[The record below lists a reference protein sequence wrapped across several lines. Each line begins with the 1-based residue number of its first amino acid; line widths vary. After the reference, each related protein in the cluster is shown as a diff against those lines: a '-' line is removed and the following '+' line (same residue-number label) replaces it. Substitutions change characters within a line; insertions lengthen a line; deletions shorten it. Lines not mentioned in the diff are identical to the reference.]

1 MRATRYDRYRR
12 AQNAD
17 HFAHN
22 SPFSAFFA
30 EVVCTLG
37 MTPPRAVISP
47 PPKGVCTTS
56 MEGTAR
62 PAGPGYGTRRLR
74 CPWAA
79 ARPGR
84 ASRRRTQPHT
94 ATQAPP
100 VRRAPEGTEG
110 TGALRA
116 DTPIRICHRA
126 PLGREAGYPGGGT
139 HAVGPGRAS
148 HSDTSAAGM
157 EGADRTRGL
166 RCQAAGP
173 VGGGGAWPGFETTH
187 PATHSDT
194 SAAGVEG
201 AGGHG
206 GHGRASRSTTPS
218 RRLACGDLAGGR
230 ARRHPEHQRR
240 PEHHQHPAAR
250 ARAHTP
256 FRHNKTARPHWGR
269 AAVAVAL
276 GFEPRVAVTPHSI
289 SSAAPSAARTR
300 YLTRIL
306 YYTDPRSAQIDRA
319 GWDQGH
325 TTSQDHTAARNT
337 GATSALR
344 TVENKIK

>member
-1 MRATRYDRYRR
+1 MWR
-12 AQNAD
+12 
-17 HFAHN
+17 
-22 SPFSAFFA
+22 
-30 EVVCTLG
+30 V
-37 MTPPRAVISP
+37 
-47 PPKGVCTTS
+47 
-56 MEGTAR
+56 
-62 PAGPGYGTRRLR
+62 
-74 CPWAA
+74 
-79 ARPGR
+79 
-84 ASRRRTQPHT
+84 
-94 ATQAPP
+94 
-100 VRRAPEGTEG
+100 PEGTEG

-116 DTPIRICHRA
+116 DAPIRTYHRA
-126 PLGREAGYPGGGT
+126 PLCREAGYPGGGT

-148 HSDTSAAGM
+148 
-157 EGADRTRGL
+157 
-166 RCQAAGP
+166 
-173 VGGGGAWPGFETTH
+173 
-187 PATHSDT
+187 HSDT

-306 YYTDPRSAQIDRA
+306 YYMDPHRAQIDQA

-325 TTSQDHTAARNT
+325 TTSQDHTAARNM
-337 GATSALR
+337 GATSAYR

>member
-37 MTPPRAVISP
+37 MTPPRTVISP

-62 PAGPGYGTRRLR
+62 SAGPGYGTHGLQ
-74 CPWAA
+74 CPWA
-79 ARPGR
+79 GR
-84 ASRRRTQPHT
+84 SLAGLVT

-100 VRRAPEGTEG
+100 VRRVPEG
-110 TGALRA
+110 
-116 DTPIRICHRA
+116 
-126 PLGREAGYPGGGT
+126 
-139 HAVGPGRAS
+139 
-148 HSDTSAAGM
+148 
-157 EGADRTRGL
+157 
-166 RCQAAGP
+166 QAAGP
-173 VGGGGAWPGFETTH
+173 VGGGRAWPGFETTH

-250 ARAHTP
+250 TLRRMPT
-256 FRHNKTARPHWGR
+256 RHSGITKPPGPIGAGR
-269 AAVAVAL
+269 QW
-276 GFEPRVAVTPHSI
+276 R
-289 SSAAPSAARTR
+289 
-300 YLTRIL
+300 
-306 YYTDPRSAQIDRA
+306 
-319 GWDQGH
+319 
-325 TTSQDHTAARNT
+325 
-337 GATSALR
+337 
-344 TVENKIK
+344 